1 MVTAQFELMQRIS
14 VFGAMSADAM
24 DFVLQHAITATRAQ
38 GEFFFR
44 EGDQAQ
50 SLYILES
57 GRVAVLKQW
66 RDQEYLLRYL
76 EPGECFGEMAL
87 MDMSPRSA
95 TTLAVDDSSAFKIE
109 SSTILALYRHNLE
122 QFTLLQMN
130 LGREVSRRLR
140 DADDRLFRLSVSTK
154 IERGDRI
161 IPTYAP
167 WKDSKQSTCT
177 DTKRQT
183 ENN

>member
-1 MVTAQFELMQRIS
+1 MVAAQFELMQRIS

-24 DFVLQHAITATRAQ
+24 DFLLQRSITATRVQ
-38 GEFFFR
+38 GDCFFR

-50 SLYILES
+50 SLFILES

-66 RDQEYLLRYL
+66 QDQEYLLRYL

-95 TTLAVDDSSAFKIE
+95 TTLAVTDSSAFKIE
-109 SSTILALYRHNLE
+109 SSAILELYRHDLE

-140 DADDRLFRLSVSTK
+140 DTDDRMFRLSVSTK
-154 IERGDRI
+154 IDRGSRI
-161 IPTYAP
+161 IPTYSPWNGASVAVPAP
-167 WKDSKQSTCT
+167 SD
-177 DTKRQT
+177 RQP
-183 ENN
+183 ENS

>member
-24 DFVLQHAITATRAQ
+24 DFLLQHAIKATRAQ
-38 GEFFFR
+38 GECFFR

-66 RDQEYLLRYL
+66 QDQEYLLHHL

-95 TTLAVDDSSAFKIE
+95 TTLAVADSSAFKIE
-109 SSTILALYRHNLE
+109 SSAILELYQHDLE

-140 DADDRLFRLSVSTK
+140 NADDMLFRLSVSTK
-154 IERGDRI
+154 IALEDRI

-167 WKDSKQSTCT
+167 WKNSKQSISTAAER
-177 DTKRQT
+177 KT